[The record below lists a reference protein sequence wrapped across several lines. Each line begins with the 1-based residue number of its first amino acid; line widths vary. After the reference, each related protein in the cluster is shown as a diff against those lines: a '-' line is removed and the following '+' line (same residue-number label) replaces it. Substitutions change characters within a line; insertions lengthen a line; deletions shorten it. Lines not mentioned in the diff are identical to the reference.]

1 MSILI
6 TNTISSAKKQR
17 AVNQAVRDAIG
28 EREGSWRVFIAESPD
43 RNAWNVIIRN
53 PSGFHWA
60 QHCIGS
66 QCTPDHLGNTIQS
79 RFSAA
84 KALAK

>member
-6 TNTISSAKKQR
+6 SSTISAAKKR
-17 AVNQAVRDAIG
+17 LAVNQAIRDAIG

-43 RNAWNVIIRN
+43 RHAWNVVIRN
-53 PSGFHWA
+53 PNGFHWA

-66 QCTPDHLGNTIQS
+66 QCTPGYVSEAIQS
-79 RFSAA
+79 RFFTA
-84 KALAK
+84 KAS